1 MLMTVHA
8 TPRGGRLRALL
19 AECWSRTADENN
31 YAVADETCQLASFV
45 RAETTPRNAIRQSGV
60 YLAPHRQIISN
71 QINTLNEQNKQT
83 GCSRRIDHVSIRFLN
98 AARSWSRLVYG
109 QPVSWNPADGRS
121 DGVSNIKAKTT
132 VG

>member
-1 MLMTVHA
+1 MTVHA

-83 GCSRRIDHVSIRFLN
+83 GVLAADRSRID
-98 AARSWSRLVYG
+98 
-109 QPVSWNPADGRS
+109 PVSQRGSFLVAAGIWAAG
-121 DGVSNIKAKTT
+121 
-132 VG
+132 

>member
-1 MLMTVHA
+1 MTAHA

-45 RAETTPRNAIRQSGV
+45 RAETTPRNGVRQSGV
-60 YLAPHRQIISN
+60 YLAPCGLRRIISN

-83 GCSRRIDHVSIRFLN
+83 GVLAADRSRID
-98 AARSWSRLVYG
+98 
-109 QPVSWNPADGRS
+109 PVSQRGSFLVAAGIWAAG
-121 DGVSNIKAKTT
+121 
-132 VG
+132 